1 MISLNRNTSLSLSSN
16 NAGSNKEANPP
27 YLKRRIICLSRFKLR
42 ALKINWMSEQPRVG
56 AESLFF
62 ELAGEL
68 RQSILIRLKLNNYRL
83 SKLAS
88 EIDATMQEAHRNI
101 TRLVDFGLV
110 HKYNDGDFAL
120 TPYGKVIVSL
130 IPGYAFL
137 STQKEYFLDH
147 GLGDLPS
154 KFIQRI
160 GSFQGCE
167 VVHGVMPIIQRWKT
181 LYDESNL
188 YIKEIMAQ
196 VPLDLIETLGAKV
209 SSGVKFSYIF
219 PRNPIIPKGRR
230 KILQKIGWQKLLTQ
244 GLVERRMVKS
254 VSVMTIFNEKHS
266 CVIFPNLKGE
276 PDLNVMFYGDSYQ
289 FHDWC
294 EDFFTYQW
302 EKAGP
307 FEESKLSHEI

>member
-1 MISLNRNTSLSLSSN
+1 
-16 NAGSNKEANPP
+16 
-27 YLKRRIICLSRFKLR
+27 
-42 ALKINWMSEQPRVG
+42 MSEQPRGG

-68 RQSILIRLKLNNYRL
+68 RLSILIRLKRKNYRL

-101 TRLVDFGLV
+101 ARLVDSGLV
-110 HKYNDGDFAL
+110 RKYDDGEFAL
-120 TPYGKVIVSL
+120 TPYGKSIVSL

-137 STQKEYFLDH
+137 STQQEYFLEH
-147 GLGDLPS
+147 SLGDLPS

-160 GSFQGCE
+160 SSFQGCE

-181 LYDESNL
+181 LYYESNN

-209 SSGVKFSYIF
+209 EAGIKFSYIF
-219 PRNPIIPKGRR
+219 PSNAIIPKGRR
-230 KILQKIGWQKLLTQ
+230 KILQKIGWQKLLSK

-254 VSVMTIFNEKHS
+254 VTVMTIFNEKHS

-276 PDLNVMFYGDSYQ
+276 PDLNVMFYGDSHQ
-289 FHDWC
+289 FRDWC